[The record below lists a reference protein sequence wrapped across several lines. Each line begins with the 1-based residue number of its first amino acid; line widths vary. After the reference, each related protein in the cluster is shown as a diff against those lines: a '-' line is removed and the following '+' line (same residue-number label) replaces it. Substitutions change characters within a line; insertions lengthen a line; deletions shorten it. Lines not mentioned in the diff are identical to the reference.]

1 MAKTLI
7 VAGFGPGISHA
18 VAERFGKEGFQLA
31 LVARS
36 ADKLEAAALALKTK
50 GITAQAF
57 PTDLGKPDDVR
68 AMIAKVRSALGPVA
82 ALHWNAYGSGGG
94 DALSGDDAGLRNVLD
109 VAVTSLAAAI
119 GTALPDLKGE
129 KGAVL
134 VTNGG
139 LGLFAD
145 QVDAMGVQWNAM
157 GLSLANSAKHKL
169 VRMLAH
175 KLKPDGVYI
184 GEVMVTGTVKGT
196 AFDNGTATLEAPAIA
211 QKFWDLYTARKDIYA
226 QI

>member
-7 VAGFGPGISHA
+7 VAGYGPGISHA
-18 VAERFGKEGFQLA
+18 VAELFGKEGFQLA
-31 LVARS
+31 IVSRTAS
-36 ADKLEAAALALKTK
+36 KLEAAVGALKAN

-57 PTDLGKPDDVR
+57 PADLGKPEEVR
-68 AMIAKVRSALGPVA
+68 EMVDQVRSALGPIT
-82 ALHWNAYGSGGG
+82 ALHWNAYGAGGG

-119 GTALPDLKGE
+119 AAALPDLKAE
-129 KGAVL
+129 KGGVL

-145 QVDAMGVQWNAM
+145 QVDQMGLAWNAM
-157 GLSLANSAKHKL
+157 GLSIANSAKHKL

-175 KLKPDGVYI
+175 KLPSEGVYI
-184 GEVMVTGTVKGT
+184 GEVMVLGSVKGT
-196 AFDNGTATLEAPAIA
+196 AFDNGTATLEARTIA
-211 QKFWDLYTARKDIYA
+211 QKFWDLYTAREDVHA
-226 QI
+226 QV